1 MKTNI
6 QISDRE
12 DYAYVIDKD
21 TEKELYFSIF
31 PKDPESNN
39 IVVDYITDYYSEAQV
54 NVIINNVLK
63 EMLEELKDYDKT
75 N

>member
-6 QISDRE
+6 RISDRE

-39 IVVDYITDYYSEAQV
+39 IVVDYITDYYSEEQV